1 MTIISRQ
8 RLSKS
13 ETIVSVIGNKYDLI
27 KAHLNERSRRLW
39 AANEANSI
47 GYGGQ
52 KIVSKATAL
61 SRTTIKKG
69 IIELTESAGK
79 DIDISRIRKKGG
91 GRKSNISTDSSLRDD
106 ICNIV
111 EASTRGDPE
120 SALLWSSK
128 SIRKIANELNKNAHR
143 ASYNLVATILNK
155 LGFSLQGNRKVKEG
169 SNHPD
174 RDRQFNFINSKAK
187 DFQKRNEPVI
197 SVDTKKKELVGEF
210 KNGGKEYCKKGT
222 AEKVNVYDF
231 IDKTKGKAAPYG
243 VYDLSKNNGWV
254 SVGIS
259 SDTAAFAVNSI
270 RSWWLEM
277 GVASYPDASEI
288 YINADGGGSNGSRV
302 RLWKTELQEFANE
315 TGKVIHV
322 SHFPPGTSKW
332 NKIEHKMFCFISQNW
347 RGRPLKD
354 MATIVQLIANTTT
367 TKGLTI
373 NAKLDKN
380 HYKKGIKISDE
391 ELKKINLQKN
401 VFHGEWNYTISPQ
414 IAQVIS

>member
-8 RLSKS
+8 HLSKL
-13 ETIVSVIGNKYDLI
+13 ETIISVIGNKYDLI

-128 SIRKIANELNKNAHR
+128 SIRKIANELNKKAPR
-143 ASYNLVATILNK
+143 ASHNLVATILNK

-169 SNHPD
+169 SSHPD
-174 RDRQFNFINSKAK
+174 RDEQFNFINSKAK

-210 KNGGKEYCKKGT
+210 KNGGKEYCKKGA

-367 TKGLTI
+367 KKGLTI

-380 HYKKGIKISDE
+380 HYQKGIKISDK
-391 ELKKINLQKN
+391 ELKKINLQKD